1 MNSQEPDYAK
11 PGKSFDG
18 AYGFSFAI
26 AIGLILFIGG
36 LVISLTFGQGATIGL
51 VFGIPLIIAGMLV
64 PLLMMRGQL
73 KQNEVA
79 GPCSYCGAGI
89 KTTDTAIR
97 LECPACNRLVGVRD
111 LKLYAVESFD

>member
-1 MNSQEPDYAK
+1 MSSQEPEYAK

-36 LVISLTFGQGATIGL
+36 LIISLTFGQGATIGL
-51 VFGIPLIIAGMLV
+51 VFGIPLIIAGMIV

-73 KQNEVA
+73 KQNEIDA
-79 GPCSYCGAGI
+79 PCPYCGAAI
-89 KTTDTAIR
+89 KTSDTAIR
-97 LECPACNRLVGVRD
+97 LECPTCSRLVAVRD
-111 LKLYAVESFD
+111 LKLYPVES